1 MRKCQIP
8 ERASLPD
15 ARTFLPRNEHVTRDH
30 LPPNARMRQGYKQ
43 RGAPKG
49 RRRGQRGQ
57 GMGSVFRFAT
67 TTATTKNKK
76 KCNG

>member
-15 ARTFLPRNEHVTRDH
+15 ASTFLPRKKHVTRDH
-30 LPPNARMRQGYKQ
+30 LPPNARTRQRYKQ

-49 RRRGQRGQ
+49 RRRSQRGQ

-67 TTATTKNKK
+67 KRK
-76 KCNG
+76 

>member
-8 ERASLPD
+8 KTVSLPD
-15 ARTFLPRNEHVTRDH
+15 TRTFLARNEHVTRDH
-30 LPPNARMRQGYKQ
+30 LPPNARMRQCYKQ

-67 TTATTKNKK
+67 KK
-76 KCNG
+76 KIKKSDA